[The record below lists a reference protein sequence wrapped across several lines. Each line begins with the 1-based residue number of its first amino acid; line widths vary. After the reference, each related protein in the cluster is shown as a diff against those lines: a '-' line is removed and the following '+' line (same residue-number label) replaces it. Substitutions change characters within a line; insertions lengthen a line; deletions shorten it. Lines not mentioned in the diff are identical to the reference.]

1 MNLQKLLSVLAKQEK
16 NIKDLF
22 QIGLDKKEILVG
34 NNYERLNEIISLEEQ
49 KLLSIQLTEE
59 NRLKL
64 MRDLFSE
71 FNIDHTRY
79 KLGILV
85 ENLNG
90 KIDGKI
96 LSNISFY
103 EKRITKLITDVT
115 TVNSLN
121 MMLIQQSRSLIHET
135 IQAVINSNNRSILD
149 RKG

>member
-1 MNLQKLLSVLAKQEK
+1 MNLQKLLSVLAKQEQ

-22 QIGLDKKEILVG
+22 QIGLDKKEVLVE
-34 NNYERLNEIISLEEQ
+34 NNYNKLNEIVSFEEQ

-71 FNIDHTRY
+71 FNINNTRY

-85 ENLNG
+85 ENLKG
-90 KIDGKI
+90 KIDNQI
-96 LSNISFY
+96 LSKISFY
-103 EKRITKLITDVT
+103 ENKITKLISDVN

-121 MMLIQQSRSLIHET
+121 MMLIQQSRNLIHET
-135 IQAVINSNNRSILD
+135 IQAVINSNSRSILD

>member
-1 MNLQKLLSVLAKQEK
+1 MNLQKLLSVLAKQEQ
-16 NIKDLF
+16 NISELF
-22 QIGLDKKEILVG
+22 QIGLDKKTVLVE
-34 NNYERLNEIISLEEQ
+34 NNYDKLNEIVSLEEQ

-59 NRLKL
+59 NRLRL

-71 FNIDHTRY
+71 FKIDNTRY

-85 ENLNG
+85 ENLKG
-90 KIDGKI
+90 KIDNKI
-96 LSNISFY
+96 LSDISFY
-103 EKRITKLITDVT
+103 ENRITKHINDVT

-135 IQAVINSNNRSILD
+135 IQAVINTNNRSILD

>member
-1 MNLQKLLSVLAKQEK
+1 MNLQKLLLVLAKQEQ
-16 NIKDLF
+16 NIRDLF
-22 QIGLDKKEILVG
+22 QIGLNKKEVLVS
-34 NNYERLNEIISLEEQ
+34 NKYDELNEIVSKEEQ
-49 KLLSIQLTEE
+49 KLLSIQITEE

-71 FNIDHTRY
+71 FNIDNTRY

-85 ENLNG
+85 ENLRG
-90 KIDGKI
+90 KIDSKI
-96 LSNISFY
+96 LSNISSY
-103 EKRITKLITDVT
+103 ENRITRLISDVT

-135 IQAVINSNNRSILD
+135 IQAVINSNSRSILD

>member
-1 MNLQKLLSVLAKQEK
+1 MNLQKLLSVLAKQEQ
-16 NIKDLF
+16 NISELF
-22 QIGLDKKEILVG
+22 QIGLDKKTVLVE
-34 NNYERLNEIISLEEQ
+34 NNYDKLNEIVSLEEQ

-59 NRLKL
+59 NRLRL

-71 FNIDHTRY
+71 FKIDNTRY

-85 ENLNG
+85 ENLKG
-90 KIDGKI
+90 KIDNKI
-96 LSNISFY
+96 LSDISFY
-103 EKRITKLITDVT
+103 ENRITKLINDVT

-135 IQAVINSNNRSILD
+135 IQAVINTNNRSILD

>member
-1 MNLQKLLSVLAKQEK
+1 MNLQKLLAVLAKQEQ

-22 QIGLDKKEILVG
+22 QIGLDKKEVLIN
-34 NNYERLNEIISLEEQ
+34 NNYDKLNEIVSIEEQ

-64 MRDLFSE
+64 MRDLYSE
-71 FNIDHTRY
+71 YNIDNTRY

-85 ENLNG
+85 ENLKG
-90 KIDGKI
+90 KIDNKI
-96 LSNISFY
+96 LSNIASY
-103 EKRITKLITDVT
+103 ENKITKMITDLT
-115 TVNSLN
+115 SVNSLN

-135 IQAVINSNNRSILD
+135 IQAVINSNSRSILD